1 MRGPDDLLILAPLG
15 SVPSEKTLMNQAS
28 VTKHPVTD
36 KTREALA
43 VTLRG
48 CEELIPQEDW
58 LQKLAKSEATGVP
71 LRIKLGLDPTAPDIH
86 IGHTVVL
93 NKMRQ
98 LQDLGHQVIFLIGD
112 FTSLIGDPSGRN
124 STRPPLTPEQIKAN
138 AETYYKQASLV
149 LDPAKTEIRYNSE
162 WSLPLGSMGM
172 IQLAAKY
179 TVARMMERNDFHDR
193 FHAGTP
199 ISVHEFLYPLMQG
212 YDSVA
217 LKSDLELGGT
227 DQKFNLLMGRH
238 LQAEYGQEPQCILT
252 MPLLEGLDG
261 VDKMSKSKNN
271 YIGITEEANTM
282 FAKVLSISDT
292 LMWRWYTL
300 LSFKSMA
307 EIEALKK
314 EVEGGRNPKDAKV
327 MLAKE
332 ITTRFHSAG
341 AAEAAEQDF
350 INRSKGG
357 IPDDIPEVALSG
369 APMGI
374 GALLKAAGLAPS
386 TTEAGRLIEGGGVR
400 IDGAVISDKGLK
412 VEAGTCVVQVGKRK
426 FARVTPAPSDPQ
438 APVAGLG
445 GGGRHHDCPQDAGLV
460 ADRLG
465 GAAVGRNGVAGQPG
479 QRHVRLAHGHR
490 GRGAAGRRPSLRAP
504 QGRIFFFGL

>member
-1 MRGPDDLLILAPLG
+1 MIQDVAG
-15 SVPSEKTLMNQAS
+15 STPEL
-28 VTKHPVTD
+28 TD
-36 KTREALA
+36 GVRHALE
-43 VTLRG
+43 VSLRG
-48 CEELIPQEDW
+48 CDELIPQDDW
-58 LQKLAKSEATGVP
+58 VKKLTRSEKTGVP

-86 IGHTVVL
+86 IGHMVVL

-138 AETYYKQASLV
+138 AETYYRQASLV
-149 LDPAKTEIRYNSE
+149 LDPTKTEIRYNSE

-193 FHAGTP
+193 FKAGTP

-238 LQAEYGQEPQCILT
+238 LQQEYGQEPQCILT

-261 VDKMSKSKNN
+261 VEKMSKSKNN
-271 YIGITEEANTM
+271 YIGITEDANTM

-300 LSFKSMA
+300 LSFKSLA
-307 EIEALKK
+307 EIEVLKK

-332 ITTRFHSAG
+332 ITARFHSV
-341 AAEAAEQDF
+341 AAADAAEQDF

-357 IPDDIPEVALSG
+357 IPDEIPELSLSG

-374 GALLKAAGLAPS
+374 GALLKQANLAPS
-386 TTEAGRLIEGGGVR
+386 SSEANRLIDGGGVR
-400 IDGAVISDKGLK
+400 IDGGVVSDKGLK
-412 VEAGTCVVQVGKRK
+412 LAAGTFVVQVGKRK
-426 FARVTPAPSDPQ
+426 FARVTLS
-438 APVAGLG
+438 
-445 GGGRHHDCPQDAGLV
+445 
-460 ADRLG
+460 
-465 GAAVGRNGVAGQPG
+465 
-479 QRHVRLAHGHR
+479 
-490 GRGAAGRRPSLRAP
+490 
-504 QGRIFFFGL
+504 

>member
-1 MRGPDDLLILAPLG
+1 MSQPQNSPG
-15 SVPSEKTLMNQAS
+15 SIANAVSNDAQW
-28 VTKHPVTD
+28 TD
-36 KTREALA
+36 GVQEAMA
-43 VTLRG
+43 ITLRG
-48 CEELIPQEDW
+48 CDELLPHNDW
-58 LQKLAKSEATGVP
+58 ANKLARSERTGVP

-124 STRPPLTPEQIKAN
+124 NTRPPLTPEQIQAN

-193 FHAGTP
+193 FKAGTP

-238 LQAEYGQEPQCILT
+238 LQQEYDQEPQCILT

-261 VDKMSKSKNN
+261 VDKMSKSKHN
-271 YIGITEEANTM
+271 YIGITEPANTM

-300 LSFKSMA
+300 LSFQSLA
-307 EIEALKK
+307 QIEALKK
-314 EVEGGRNPKDAKV
+314 AVEGGRNPKDAKV

-350 INRSKGG
+350 MNRSRGG
-357 IPDDIPEVALSG
+357 MPDDIADIGLSG
-369 APMGI
+369 APLGI

-386 TTEAGRLIEGGGVR
+386 SSEANRLIEGGGVR
-400 IDGAVISDKGLK
+400 IDGTVISDKALK
-412 VEAGTCVVQVGKRK
+412 IDAGTRVFQVGKRK
-426 FARVTPAPSDPQ
+426 FARVT
-438 APVAGLG
+438 LT
-445 GGGRHHDCPQDAGLV
+445 
-460 ADRLG
+460 
-465 GAAVGRNGVAGQPG
+465 
-479 QRHVRLAHGHR
+479 
-490 GRGAAGRRPSLRAP
+490 
-504 QGRIFFFGL
+504 

>member
-1 MRGPDDLLILAPLG
+1 
-15 SVPSEKTLMNQAS
+15 MNQAS
-28 VTKHPVTD
+28 LQNHPITD
-36 KTREALA
+36 RVLEALA
-43 VTLRG
+43 VTKRG
-48 CEELIPQEDW
+48 CEELIPEDAW
-58 LQKLAKSEATGVP
+58 VKKLARAEATGQP

-124 STRPPLTPEQIKAN
+124 STRPPLTPEQIKVN

-149 LDPAKTEIRYNSE
+149 LDPTKTEIRYNSE
-162 WSLPLGSMGM
+162 WSIPLGAMGM
-172 IQLAAKY
+172 IQLASKY

-193 FHAGTP
+193 FHANTP

-238 LQAEYGQEPQCILT
+238 LQAEYGQEAQCILT

-271 YIGITEEANTM
+271 YIGISEAPNTM
-282 FAKVLSISDT
+282 FAKVLSISDV

-314 EVEGGRNPKDAKV
+314 EVEAGRNPKDAKV
-327 MLAKE
+327 ALAKE
-332 ITTRFHSAG
+332 ITARFHGVA

-357 IPDDIPEVALSG
+357 VPDDIPEVSLSG

-374 GALLKAAGLAPS
+374 AALLKAAGLAPS
-386 TTEAGRLIEGGGVR
+386 SSEANRLIDGGGVR
-400 IDGAVISDKGLK
+400 VDSSVVSDKGLRL
-412 VEAGTCVVQVGKRK
+412 EAGTFVVQVGKRK
-426 FARVTPAPSDPQ
+426 FARVT
-438 APVAGLG
+438 
-445 GGGRHHDCPQDAGLV
+445 
-460 ADRLG
+460 
-465 GAAVGRNGVAGQPG
+465 
-479 QRHVRLAHGHR
+479 LA
-490 GRGAAGRRPSLRAP
+490 
-504 QGRIFFFGL
+504 

>member
-1 MRGPDDLLILAPLG
+1 MSDA
-15 SVPSEKTLMNQAS
+15 VQQ
-28 VTKHPVTD
+28 
-36 KTREALA
+36 ALA

-48 CEELIPQEDW
+48 SEELIPQDAW
-58 LQKLAKSEATGVP
+58 VKKLIKSEATGQP

-124 STRPPLTPEQIKAN
+124 STRPPLTPEQIKEN

-149 LDPAKTEIRYNSE
+149 LDPEKTEIRYNSE
-162 WSLPLGSMGM
+162 WSLPLGAMGM

-193 FHAGTP
+193 FKAGTP

-271 YIGITEEANTM
+271 YIGINEAPNTM
-282 FAKVLSISDT
+282 FAKVLSISDV

-300 LSFKSMA
+300 LSFQSLEA
-307 EIEALKK
+307 IAALKR
-314 EVEGGRNPKDAKV
+314 EVENGRNPKDAKV
-327 MLAKE
+327 ALAKE
-332 ITTRFHSAG
+332 ITARFNG
-341 AAEAAEQDF
+341 AAAADAAEQDF
-350 INRSKGG
+350 INRSQGG
-357 IPDDIPEVALSG
+357 VPDVIDEVEVSG
-369 APMGI
+369 APLGI
-374 GALLKAAGLAPS
+374 AALLKNAGLAPS
-386 TTEAGRLIEGGGVR
+386 TSEANRLIEGNGVR
-400 IDGAVISDKGLK
+400 VDSNVVTDKGLK
-412 VEAGTCVVQVGKRK
+412 LPAGTYVLQVGKRK
-426 FARVTPAPSDPQ
+426 FARVTLS
-438 APVAGLG
+438 
-445 GGGRHHDCPQDAGLV
+445 
-460 ADRLG
+460 
-465 GAAVGRNGVAGQPG
+465 
-479 QRHVRLAHGHR
+479 
-490 GRGAAGRRPSLRAP
+490 
-504 QGRIFFFGL
+504 

>member
-1 MRGPDDLLILAPLG
+1 MNTPPETLSQPQAADAP
-15 SVPSEKTLMNQAS
+15 AAA
-28 VTKHPVTD
+28 PVSD
-36 KTREALA
+36 AVQEALA
-43 VTLRG
+43 ITLRG
-48 CEELIPQEDW
+48 CEELIPQADW
-58 LQKLAKSEATGVP
+58 LKKLQKSEQTGQP

-98 LQDLGHQVIFLIGD
+98 LQNLGHQVIFLIGD

-193 FHAGTP
+193 FKAGTP

-217 LKSDLELGGT
+217 LKADLELGGT

-238 LQAEYGQEPQCILT
+238 LQQEYGQEPQCILT

-271 YIGITEEANTM
+271 YIGISEDPATM
-282 FAKVLSISDT
+282 FAKCLSISDT

-300 LSFKSMA
+300 LSFRSEA
-307 EIEALKK
+307 EIAALRA

-332 ITTRFHSAG
+332 ITARFHSA
-341 AAEAAEQDF
+341 AAADAAEQDF

-357 IPDDIPEVALSG
+357 VPDDIPEVSLALAGG
-369 APMGI
+369 APLGI

-400 IDGAVISDKGLK
+400 VDSCVVSDKGLK
-412 VEAGTCVVQVGKRK
+412 LAAGTYVVQVGKRK
-426 FARVTPAPSDPQ
+426 FARVT
-438 APVAGLG
+438 LG
-445 GGGRHHDCPQDAGLV
+445 
-460 ADRLG
+460 
-465 GAAVGRNGVAGQPG
+465 
-479 QRHVRLAHGHR
+479 
-490 GRGAAGRRPSLRAP
+490 
-504 QGRIFFFGL
+504 

>member
-1 MRGPDDLLILAPLG
+1 
-15 SVPSEKTLMNQAS
+15 MNQAL
-28 VTKHPVTD
+28 VTKFPVTD
-36 KTREALA
+36 KTRNALE

-48 CEELIPQEDW
+48 CEELIPKEDW

-86 IGHTVVL
+86 LGHTVVL

-98 LQDLGHQVIFLIGD
+98 LQNLGHQVIFLIGD

-124 STRPPLTPEQIKAN
+124 STRPPLTSEQIKLN

-193 FHAGTP
+193 FKAGTP

-271 YIGITEEANTM
+271 YIGIAEDPNSM
-282 FAKVLSISDT
+282 FAKVLSISDV
-292 LMWRWYTL
+292 LMWRWFTL

-314 EVEGGRNPKDAKV
+314 EVDGGRNPKDAKV

-332 ITTRFHSAG
+332 LTTRFHSA
-341 AAEAAEQDF
+341 AAADAAEQDF

-357 IPDDIPEVALSG
+357 VPEDIPEVSLSG
-369 APMGI
+369 APLGI
-374 GALLKAAGLAPS
+374 GALLKSAGLAPS
-386 TTEAGRLIEGGGVR
+386 TTEAGRLIDGGGVR
-400 IDGAVISDKGLK
+400 VDSSVISDKGLK
-412 VEAGTCVVQVGKRK
+412 LEAGTYVVQVGKRK
-426 FARVTPAPSDPQ
+426 FAKVTLS
-438 APVAGLG
+438 
-445 GGGRHHDCPQDAGLV
+445 
-460 ADRLG
+460 
-465 GAAVGRNGVAGQPG
+465 
-479 QRHVRLAHGHR
+479 
-490 GRGAAGRRPSLRAP
+490 
-504 QGRIFFFGL
+504 

>member
-1 MRGPDDLLILAPLG
+1 
-15 SVPSEKTLMNQAS
+15 MNQAL
-28 VTKHPVTD
+28 VTKFSVTD
-36 KTREALA
+36 KTLHAMD

-48 CEELIPQEDW
+48 CEELIPKEDW
-58 LQKLAKSEATGVP
+58 LQKLAKSDATGVP

-124 STRPPLTPEQIKAN
+124 STRPPLTPEQIKLN
-138 AETYYKQASLV
+138 AETYYRQASMV
-149 LDPAKTEIRYNSE
+149 LDPTKTEIRYNSE
-162 WSLPLGSMGM
+162 WSLPLGAMGM
-172 IQLAAKY
+172 IQLASKY

-193 FHAGTP
+193 FKAGTP

-271 YIGITEEANTM
+271 YIGISEDPNTM

-332 ITTRFHSAG
+332 ITARFHSAA
-341 AAEAAEQDF
+341 AAESAEQDF

-357 IPDDIPEVALSG
+357 VPDDIPEVSLSG
-369 APMGI
+369 APLGI

-386 TTEAGRLIEGGGVR
+386 TTEAGRLVDGGGVR
-400 IDGAVISDKGLK
+400 VDSSVVSDKGLK
-412 VEAGTCVVQVGKRK
+412 LEAGTYVVQVGKRK
-426 FARVTPAPSDPQ
+426 FAKVT
-438 APVAGLG
+438 
-445 GGGRHHDCPQDAGLV
+445 
-460 ADRLG
+460 
-465 GAAVGRNGVAGQPG
+465 
-479 QRHVRLAHGHR
+479 LA
-490 GRGAAGRRPSLRAP
+490 
-504 QGRIFFFGL
+504 